1 VLSVTKLLLVRRL
14 HDGYFSVTD
23 ASDGRGS
30 LPLLLSVV
38 CQYQNSNAQQ
48 GLDDNSSGNAGSSVA
63 TSSMLNVLLKTSIL
77 R

>member
-1 VLSVTKLLLVRRL
+1 MVILIID
-14 HDGYFSVTD
+14 HFTD

-48 GLDDNSSGNAGSSVA
+48 ELDDSSSSSSGSAGSSVA
-63 TSSMLNVLLKTSIL
+63 NGNMLNVLLKSSIL